1 MQVLVSGKHVAVGE
15 ALRERVSDEI
25 TGSIGKYFDRGGNA
39 DVVVSREGHSFRV
52 DCAVKLASGQALQS
66 HGLGSDAHGAF
77 DAALAQSQA
86 IDIAVA
92 VNRRHDDGIR
102 TSFDG
107 GINIFILAD
116 HHAQIDYAKIMGS
129 KNAVQDFVAYC
140 MAVSTN
146 DANNKC

>member
-1 MQVLVSGKHVAVGE
+1 MALVDVVCHQ
-15 ALRERVSDEI
+15 L
-25 TGSIGKYFDRGGNA
+25 A
-39 DVVVSREGHSFRV
+39 DVFQIVAGGKN
-52 DCAVKLASGQALQS
+52 AVEPHLFELRFNVGKVML
-66 HGLGSDAHGAF
+66 SDHQIAADVKENVADTAF

-129 KNAVQDFVAYC
+129 KNAVQDFIAYC

-146 DANNKC
+146 DANNEC